1 MKKSTDSEKNEN
13 KELDLKCPDCRAPLK
28 QRRSR
33 NPDECEMVCG
43 GCGAMFD
50 VCDLDTVEELK
61 KKQ

>member
-1 MKKSTDSEKNEN
+1 MSNKPPKEKEAPVF
-13 KELDLKCPDCRAPLK
+13 KCPECRTPLK

-33 NPDECEMVCG
+33 KPNECELLCG

-50 VCDLDTVEELK
+50 VCDLDTLDDLK